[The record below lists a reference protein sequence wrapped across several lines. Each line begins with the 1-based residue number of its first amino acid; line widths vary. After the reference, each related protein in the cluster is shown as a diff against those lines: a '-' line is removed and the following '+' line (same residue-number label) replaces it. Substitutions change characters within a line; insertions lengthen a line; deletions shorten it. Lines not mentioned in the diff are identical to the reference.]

1 MVKIAVTIELC
12 EQPLIIIIIN
22 GTWCGKN
29 GANNEKKNLFPG
41 EAHSVHEEKKPFPP
55 NNRCVSCCE

>member
-12 EQPLIIIIIN
+12 EQPLMIIIIN

-29 GANNEKKNLFPG
+29 GANNEKKIIPRRSTFSARG
-41 EAHSVHEEKKPFPP
+41 KKT
-55 NNRCVSCCE
+55 VSSEQQMRVVL